1 MKNIDLG
8 SAYHENKWAL
18 SIQTPVTGM
27 DGLLD
32 AMRTQLAQRQVH
44 STRCLHITG
53 PGKQQFR
60 VRDGSRSGAQ
70 EAVQSLPVGEIGI
83 PISMDQHILR
93 KTFEVILEQHV
104 HENPTILVT
113 ECWAT
118 RSRYTCDPANPN
130 KYWNRADADELHG
143 TAQAQAKKTS

>member
-32 AMRTQLAQRQVH
+32 AMRTQLALRQVH

-70 EAVQSLPVGEIGI
+70 EAAFQWAKLVSPFRWISISCGKPLKSSLNNMFTKTQQS
-83 PISMDQHILR
+83 S
-93 KTFEVILEQHV
+93 
-104 HENPTILVT
+104 
-113 ECWAT
+113 
-118 RSRYTCDPANPN
+118 
-130 KYWNRADADELHG
+130 
-143 TAQAQAKKTS
+143 